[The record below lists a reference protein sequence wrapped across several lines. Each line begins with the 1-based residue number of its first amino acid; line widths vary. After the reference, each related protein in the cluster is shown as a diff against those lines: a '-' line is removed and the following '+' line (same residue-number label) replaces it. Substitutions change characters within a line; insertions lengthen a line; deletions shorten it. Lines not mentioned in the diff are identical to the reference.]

1 MAEFLFDEAT
11 HTYTLDGVV
20 IPSVTEICAPI
31 TCGKYP
37 PVGVVQQAAARGT
50 RVHELCAL
58 YDMDALPD
66 EIEAG
71 LVGYVK
77 AWAAFCRDYKPVW
90 THIEFP
96 LYGEIDPGQP
106 FAGTIDRIGEID
118 GRTRVVDC
126 LTTPNLS
133 ETNCFMLSAVSRQE
147 ETSVVELSSLTP
159 RRMAKSKFVTAAE
172 KEPVTPV
179 ISSCR
184 SALLPR
190 SENLRNTSNSFIR
203 TKSPSFHSVPFV
215 TTHNFI
221 SGASRFAYSR

>member
-66 EIEAG
+66 EIEAE

-90 THIEFP
+90 KHIELP

-106 FAGTIDRIGEID
+106 FAGTLDRIGEID
-118 GRTRVVDC
+118 GFTRVVDIKTAASLDRPAKVALC
-126 LTTPNLS
+126 EQITGYEWLADLNDIDVFDGAGMGVQLFANGNYRVHLIAAIAQKYDFLRS
-133 ETNCFMLSAVSRQE
+133 ETFWSLR
-147 ETSVVELSSLTP
+147 ELY
-159 RRMAKSKFVTAAE
+159 K
-172 KEPVTPV
+172 
-179 ISSCR
+179 I
-184 SALLPR
+184 
-190 SENLRNTSNSFIR
+190 
-203 TKSPSFHSVPFV
+203 TK
-215 TTHNFI
+215 
-221 SGASRFAYSR
+221 GK

>member
-1 MAEFLFDEAT
+1 MAEFLFNEDT

-106 FAGTIDRIGEID
+106 FAGTLDRIGEID
-118 GRTRVVDC
+118 GRTRIVDIKTTASLDRPAKVALC
-126 LTTPNLS
+126 TQIGGYEWLSGLNDIDVSYGAGIGVQLFADGNYRVHLTEAIERKYGLGS
-133 ETNCFMLSAVSRQE
+133 
-147 ETSVVELSSLTP
+147 TSLFHLFRELRKLH
-159 RRMAKSKFVTAAE
+159 K
-172 KEPVTPV
+172 
-179 ISSCR
+179 I
-184 SALLPR
+184 
-190 SENLRNTSNSFIR
+190 
-203 TKSPSFHSVPFV
+203 TK
-215 TTHNFI
+215 
-221 SGASRFAYSR
+221 GK

>member
-1 MAEFLFDEAT
+1 MAEFLFDETT

-90 THIEFP
+90 THIELP
-96 LYGEIDPGQP
+96 LYGVLNTGRP
-106 FAGTIDRIGEID
+106 FAGTIDRIGKID
-118 GRTRVVDC
+118 GQTRVVDIKTAASLDRPAKVALC
-126 LTTPNLS
+126 EQITGYEWLADVNDIDVSCGAGMGVQLFADGNYRVHLTAEIARKYDFRS
-133 ETNCFMLSAVSRQE
+133 
-147 ETSVVELSSLTP
+147 SSLFIT
-159 RRMAKSKFVTAAE
+159 
-172 KEPVTPV
+172 
-179 ISSCR
+179 
-184 SALLPR
+184 
-190 SENLRNTSNSFIR
+190 LRTLYKI
-203 TKSPSFHSVPFV
+203 TK
-215 TTHNFI
+215 
-221 SGASRFAYSR
+221 GK

>member
-31 TCGKYP
+31 TSGKYP

-66 EIEAG
+66 EIEAE

-77 AWAAFCRDYKPVW
+77 PWAAFCRDYKPVW
-90 THIEFP
+90 KHIELP

-106 FAGTIDRIGEID
+106 FAGTLDRIGEID
-118 GRTRVVDC
+118 GFTRVVDI
-126 LTTPNLS
+126 
-133 ETNCFMLSAVSRQE
+133 
-147 ETSVVELSSLTP
+147 
-159 RRMAKSKFVTAAE
+159 KTAASLDRPA
-172 KEPVTPV
+172 KV
-179 ISSCR
+179 
-184 SALLPR
+184 ALCEQIGGYECLADLNGIDVSFGAGMGVQLFANGNYR
-190 SENLRNTSNSFIR
+190 VHLTAAIAHKYDFRRFTMFRALRKLYKI
-203 TKSPSFHSVPFV
+203 TK
-215 TTHNFI
+215 
-221 SGASRFAYSR
+221 GK

>member
-31 TCGKYP
+31 TYGKYP

-66 EIEAG
+66 EIEAEC
-71 LVGYVK
+71 VGYVK

-90 THIEFP
+90 THIELP

-106 FAGTIDRIGEID
+106 FAGTLDRIGEID
-118 GRTRVVDC
+118 GRTRIVDIK
-126 LTTPNLS
+126 TTSSLDRPAKVALCAQTCGYEWLIDLNDIAALS
-133 ETNCFMLSAVSRQE
+133 GRGMG
-147 ETSVVELSSLTP
+147 VELFEDGKYRVHRSDVIEQKYGFGS
-159 RRMAKSKFVTAAE
+159 TALFH
-172 KEPVTPV
+172 
-179 ISSCR
+179 
-184 SALLPR
+184 ALRKLYK
-190 SENLRNTSNSFIR
+190 I
-203 TKSPSFHSVPFV
+203 TK
-215 TTHNFI
+215 
-221 SGASRFAYSR
+221 GK

>member
-1 MAEFLFDEAT
+1 MAEFLFEEST

-66 EIEAG
+66 EIEAE

-90 THIEFP
+90 THIELP
-96 LYGEIDPGQP
+96 LYGVLNNGLP
-106 FAGTIDRIGEID
+106 FAGTIDRIGKID
-118 GRTRVVDC
+118 GQTRVVDIKTAASLDRPAKVALC
-126 LTTPNLS
+126 EQITGYEWLADVNDIDVSCGAGMGVQLFADGNYRVHLTAEIARKYDFRS
-133 ETNCFMLSAVSRQE
+133 
-147 ETSVVELSSLTP
+147 SSLFIT
-159 RRMAKSKFVTAAE
+159 
-172 KEPVTPV
+172 
-179 ISSCR
+179 
-184 SALLPR
+184 
-190 SENLRNTSNSFIR
+190 LRKLYKI
-203 TKSPSFHSVPFV
+203 TK
-215 TTHNFI
+215 
-221 SGASRFAYSR
+221 GK

>member
-1 MAEFLFDEAT
+1 MAEFLFEEST

-90 THIEFP
+90 KHIELP

-106 FAGTIDRIGEID
+106 FAGTLDRIGEID
-118 GRTRVVDC
+118 GRTRVVDI
-126 LTTPNLS
+126 
-133 ETNCFMLSAVSRQE
+133 
-147 ETSVVELSSLTP
+147 
-159 RRMAKSKFVTAAE
+159 KTAASLDRPAKVALCE
-172 KEPVTPV
+172 QITGYEWLADLNGIDIFDGAGMGVQLFANGNYRVHLIAAIAQKYDFTRTETF
-179 ISSCR
+179 
-184 SALLPR
+184 SALRKLYK
-190 SENLRNTSNSFIR
+190 I
-203 TKSPSFHSVPFV
+203 TK
-215 TTHNFI
+215 
-221 SGASRFAYSR
+221 GK

>member
-20 IPSVTEICAPI
+20 IPSVTEICSPI

-77 AWAAFCRDYKPVW
+77 AWAAFCRD
-90 THIEFP
+90 ISRS
-96 LYGEIDPGQP
+96 G
-106 FAGTIDRIGEID
+106 RI
-118 GRTRVVDC
+118 
-126 LTTPNLS
+126 
-133 ETNCFMLSAVSRQE
+133 
-147 ETSVVELSSLTP
+147 LSSLCT
-159 RRMAKSKFVTAAE
+159 AKSTPASPLPEPLTA
-172 KEPVTPV
+172 
-179 ISSCR
+179 
-184 SALLPR
+184 
-190 SENLRNTSNSFIR
+190 
-203 TKSPSFHSVPFV
+203 
-215 TTHNFI
+215 
-221 SGASRFAYSR
+221 

>member
-66 EIEAG
+66 EIEAE

-90 THIEFP
+90 RHIELP

-106 FAGTIDRIGEID
+106 FAGTLDRIGEID
-118 GRTRVVDC
+118 GRTRVVDIKTAASLDRPAKVALC
-126 LTTPNLS
+126 EQITGYEWLADVNDIDVSCGSGMGVRLFASGNYRVHLTAAIARNYDFRS
-133 ETNCFMLSAVSRQE
+133 
-147 ETSVVELSSLTP
+147 SSLFIT
-159 RRMAKSKFVTAAE
+159 
-172 KEPVTPV
+172 
-179 ISSCR
+179 
-184 SALLPR
+184 
-190 SENLRNTSNSFIR
+190 LRTLYKI
-203 TKSPSFHSVPFV
+203 TK
-215 TTHNFI
+215 
-221 SGASRFAYSR
+221 

>member
-31 TCGKYP
+31 TSGKYP

-90 THIEFP
+90 RHIELP
-96 LYGEIDPGQP
+96 LYGSPDTGLP
-106 FAGTIDRIGEID
+106 FAGTLDRIGEID
-118 GRTRVVDC
+118 GRTRVVDIK
-126 LTTPNLS
+126 TTASLDRPAKVALCEQITGYEWLADLNDID
-133 ETNCFMLSAVSRQE
+133 VSYGAGMGVQLFADGNYRVHLIAE
-147 ETSVVELSSLTP
+147 IAKKYDFRRVTMFFELRKLH
-159 RRMAKSKFVTAAE
+159 K
-172 KEPVTPV
+172 
-179 ISSCR
+179 I
-184 SALLPR
+184 
-190 SENLRNTSNSFIR
+190 
-203 TKSPSFHSVPFV
+203 TK
-215 TTHNFI
+215 
-221 SGASRFAYSR
+221 GK

>member
-1 MAEFLFDEAT
+1 MINWCLA
-11 HTYTLDGVV
+11 GR
-20 IPSVTEICAPI
+20 API

-77 AWAAFCRDYKPVW
+77 AWAAFCRDYKPAW

-106 FAGTIDRIGEID
+106 FAGTLDRIGEID
-118 GRTRVVDC
+118 GRTRVVDIKTTASLDRPAKVALC
-126 LTTPNLS
+126 TQIGGYEWLSGLNDIDVSYGAGMGVQLFANGNYRVHLTAKI
-133 ETNCFMLSAVSRQE
+133 ERKYGFGSA
-147 ETSVVELSSLTP
+147 ELFYSL
-159 RRMAKSKFVTAAE
+159 RKLYK
-172 KEPVTPV
+172 
-179 ISSCR
+179 I
-184 SALLPR
+184 
-190 SENLRNTSNSFIR
+190 
-203 TKSPSFHSVPFV
+203 TK
-215 TTHNFI
+215 
-221 SGASRFAYSR
+221 GK

>member
-1 MAEFLFDEAT
+1 MAEFLFEEST

-66 EIEAG
+66 EIEAE

-90 THIEFP
+90 RHIELP

-106 FAGTIDRIGEID
+106 FAGTLDRIGDID
-118 GRTRVVDC
+118 GRTRVVDIK
-126 LTTPNLS
+126 TTASLDRPAKVALCEQITGYEWLADLNDIDVYDGAGMGVQLFATGNYRVHLIAAIAQKYDFLRS
-133 ETNCFMLSAVSRQE
+133 ETFLSLR
-147 ETSVVELSSLTP
+147 ELY
-159 RRMAKSKFVTAAE
+159 K
-172 KEPVTPV
+172 
-179 ISSCR
+179 I
-184 SALLPR
+184 
-190 SENLRNTSNSFIR
+190 
-203 TKSPSFHSVPFV
+203 TK
-215 TTHNFI
+215 
-221 SGASRFAYSR
+221 GK

>member
-66 EIEAG
+66 EIEAE

-90 THIEFP
+90 QYIERP
-96 LYGEIDPGQP
+96 LHGEIDAGQP
-106 FAGTIDRIGEID
+106 FAGTLDRIGVID
-118 GRTRVVDC
+118 GFNRVVDIK
-126 LTTPNLS
+126 T
-133 ETNCFMLSAVSRQE
+133 
-147 ETSVVELSSLTP
+147 
-159 RRMAKSKFVTAAE
+159 
-172 KEPVTPV
+172 
-179 ISSCR
+179 
-184 SALLPR
+184 
-190 SENLRNTSNSFIR
+190 TSNLDRPSKVSLCCQIAGYEWLADLNDIPIDFGYGLGVQLFKAGEYRVHATNDIR
-203 TKSPSFHSVPFV
+203 GKYGFSGVALFHQLRTFHQVTK
-215 TTHNFI
+215 
-221 SGASRFAYSR
+221 GK

>member
-1 MAEFLFDEAT
+1 MAEFLFDETT

-96 LYGEIDPGQP
+96 LYGEIDHGQP
-106 FAGTIDRIGEID
+106 FAGTLDRIGEID
-118 GRTRVVDC
+118 GRTRVVDIK
-126 LTTPNLS
+126 TTASLDRPAKVALCEQITGYEWLADLNKID
-133 ETNCFMLSAVSRQE
+133 VSYGAGMGVQLFADGNYRVHLIAE
-147 ETSVVELSSLTP
+147 IAKKYDFRRVTMFFELRKLH
-159 RRMAKSKFVTAAE
+159 K
-172 KEPVTPV
+172 
-179 ISSCR
+179 I
-184 SALLPR
+184 
-190 SENLRNTSNSFIR
+190 
-203 TKSPSFHSVPFV
+203 TK
-215 TTHNFI
+215 
-221 SGASRFAYSR
+221 GK

>member
-1 MAEFLFDEAT
+1 MAEFLFEEST

-31 TCGKYP
+31 TSGKYP

-90 THIEFP
+90 THIELP
-96 LYGEIDPGQP
+96 LYGEIDTGLP
-106 FAGTIDRIGEID
+106 FAGTLDRIGEID
-118 GRTRVVDC
+118 GEMPVVDI
-126 LTTPNLS
+126 
-133 ETNCFMLSAVSRQE
+133 
-147 ETSVVELSSLTP
+147 
-159 RRMAKSKFVTAAE
+159 KTAASLDRPA
-172 KEPVTPV
+172 KV
-179 ISSCR
+179 
-184 SALLPR
+184 ALCTQIGDYEWLADLNDIDVSYGAGMGVQLFANGHYR
-190 SENLRNTSNSFIR
+190 VHLTQAIEQKYDFRRATMFRALRKLYKI
-203 TKSPSFHSVPFV
+203 TK
-215 TTHNFI
+215 
-221 SGASRFAYSR
+221 GK

>member
-1 MAEFLFDEAT
+1 MAEFLFDEGT

-66 EIEAG
+66 EIEAE

-90 THIEFP
+90 KHIELP

-106 FAGTIDRIGEID
+106 FAGTLDRIGDID
-118 GRTRVVDC
+118 GRTRVVDIKTAASLDRPAKVALC
-126 LTTPNLS
+126 EQITGYEWLADLNDIDVYDGAGMGVQLFANGNYRVHLIAAIAQKYDFLRS
-133 ETNCFMLSAVSRQE
+133 ETFWSLR
-147 ETSVVELSSLTP
+147 ELY
-159 RRMAKSKFVTAAE
+159 K
-172 KEPVTPV
+172 
-179 ISSCR
+179 I
-184 SALLPR
+184 
-190 SENLRNTSNSFIR
+190 
-203 TKSPSFHSVPFV
+203 TK
-215 TTHNFI
+215 
-221 SGASRFAYSR
+221 GK

>member
-31 TCGKYP
+31 TYGKYP

-66 EIEAG
+66 EIEAE

-90 THIEFP
+90 THIELP
-96 LYGEIDPGQP
+96 LYGEIDTGLP
-106 FAGTIDRIGEID
+106 FAGTLDRIGKID
-118 GRTRVVDC
+118 GRTQVVDIKTTASLDRPAKVALC
-126 LTTPNLS
+126 AQTCGYEWLVDLNDIATLSGCGMGVQLFKNGNYRVHLT
-133 ETNCFMLSAVSRQE
+133 EAIERKYGFGSA
-147 ETSVVELSSLTP
+147 
-159 RRMAKSKFVTAAE
+159 
-172 KEPVTPV
+172 
-179 ISSCR
+179 
-184 SALLPR
+184 ALFHA
-190 SENLRNTSNSFIR
+190 LRKLYKI
-203 TKSPSFHSVPFV
+203 TK
-215 TTHNFI
+215 
-221 SGASRFAYSR
+221 GK

>member
-1 MAEFLFDEAT
+1 MPEFLFEEST

-37 PVGVVQQAAARGT
+37 PVGVVHQAAARGT

-66 EIEAG
+66 EIEAE

-90 THIEFP
+90 KHIELP

-106 FAGTIDRIGEID
+106 FAGTLDRIGEID
-118 GRTRVVDC
+118 GRTRVVDIK
-126 LTTPNLS
+126 TT
-133 ETNCFMLSAVSRQE
+133 A
-147 ETSVVELSSLTP
+147 SLDRP
-159 RRMAKSKFVTAAE
+159 AKV
-172 KEPVTPV
+172 
-179 ISSCR
+179 
-184 SALLPR
+184 ALCAQ
-190 SENLRNTSNSFIR
+190 
-203 TKSPSFHSVPFV
+203 
-215 TTHNFI
+215 I
-221 SGASRFAYSR
+221 SGYEWLTELNNMISVYGGSGMGVQLFANGNYRVHLTAELERKYGFGSAALFYELRKLYKITKGK

>member
-1 MAEFLFDEAT
+1 MAEFLFDEGT

-90 THIEFP
+90 TRIELP
-96 LYGEIDPGQP
+96 LYGSPDTRLP
-106 FAGTIDRIGEID
+106 FAGTLDRIGEID
-118 GRTRVVDC
+118 GRTRVVDIK
-126 LTTPNLS
+126 TTASLDRPAEVALCEQITGYEWLADLN
-133 ETNCFMLSAVSRQE
+133 NIDVSYGAGMGVQLFADGNYRVHLIAE
-147 ETSVVELSSLTP
+147 IAKKYDFRRVTMFFELRKLHKI
-159 RRMAKSKFVTAAE
+159 AKGK
-172 KEPVTPV
+172 
-179 ISSCR
+179 
-184 SALLPR
+184 
-190 SENLRNTSNSFIR
+190 
-203 TKSPSFHSVPFV
+203 
-215 TTHNFI
+215 
-221 SGASRFAYSR
+221 

>member
-1 MAEFLFDEAT
+1 MSEFLFDEAT

-66 EIEAG
+66 EIEAE

-90 THIEFP
+90 RHIELP

-106 FAGTIDRIGEID
+106 FAGTLDRIGEID
-118 GRTRVVDC
+118 GLIRVVDI
-126 LTTPNLS
+126 
-133 ETNCFMLSAVSRQE
+133 
-147 ETSVVELSSLTP
+147 
-159 RRMAKSKFVTAAE
+159 KTAASLDRPAKVALCE
-172 KEPVTPV
+172 QITGYEWLADLNKIDVSYGAGMGVQLFADGNYRVHLITEIAKKYDFRRVTMFF
-179 ISSCR
+179 
-184 SALLPR
+184 
-190 SENLRNTSNSFIR
+190 ELRKLHKI
-203 TKSPSFHSVPFV
+203 TK
-215 TTHNFI
+215 
-221 SGASRFAYSR
+221 GK

>member
-1 MAEFLFDEAT
+1 MAEFLFEEST

-66 EIEAG
+66 EIEAE

-90 THIEFP
+90 RHIELP
-96 LYGEIDPGQP
+96 LYGEIDPGHP
-106 FAGTIDRIGEID
+106 FAGTLDRIGDID
-118 GRTRVVDC
+118 GRTRVVDI
-126 LTTPNLS
+126 
-133 ETNCFMLSAVSRQE
+133 
-147 ETSVVELSSLTP
+147 
-159 RRMAKSKFVTAAE
+159 KTAASLDRPAKVALCE
-172 KEPVTPV
+172 QITGYEWLADVNDIDV
-179 ISSCR
+179 SCGAGMGVQLFADGNYR
-184 SALLPR
+184 VHLIAAIAQKYNFTRTETFSALRKLYK
-190 SENLRNTSNSFIR
+190 I
-203 TKSPSFHSVPFV
+203 TK
-215 TTHNFI
+215 
-221 SGASRFAYSR
+221 GK

>member
-1 MAEFLFDEAT
+1 MAEFLYEEST

-71 LVGYVK
+71 LLGYVK

-90 THIEFP
+90 RHIELP
-96 LYGEIDPGQP
+96 LYGSPDTGLP
-106 FAGTIDRIGEID
+106 FAGTLDRIGEID
-118 GRTRVVDC
+118 GRTRVVDIK
-126 LTTPNLS
+126 TTASLDRPAKVALCEQITGYEWLADLNKID
-133 ETNCFMLSAVSRQE
+133 VSYGAGMGVQLFADGNYRVHLIAEIAQKYDFRRV
-147 ETSVVELSSLTP
+147 TMFFELRKLH
-159 RRMAKSKFVTAAE
+159 K
-172 KEPVTPV
+172 
-179 ISSCR
+179 I
-184 SALLPR
+184 
-190 SENLRNTSNSFIR
+190 
-203 TKSPSFHSVPFV
+203 TK
-215 TTHNFI
+215 
-221 SGASRFAYSR
+221 GK

>member
-1 MAEFLFDEAT
+1 MAEFLFEEST

-37 PVGVVQQAAARGT
+37 PVGVVQQAAARGA

-66 EIEAG
+66 EIEAE

-90 THIEFP
+90 RHIELP

-106 FAGTIDRIGEID
+106 FAGTLDRIGDID
-118 GRTRVVDC
+118 GRTRVVDI
-126 LTTPNLS
+126 
-133 ETNCFMLSAVSRQE
+133 
-147 ETSVVELSSLTP
+147 
-159 RRMAKSKFVTAAE
+159 KTAASLDRPAKVALCE
-172 KEPVTPV
+172 QITGYEWLADLNGIDIFDGAGMGVQLFADGNYRVHLIAAIAQKYDFTRTETF
-179 ISSCR
+179 
-184 SALLPR
+184 SALRKLCK
-190 SENLRNTSNSFIR
+190 I
-203 TKSPSFHSVPFV
+203 TK
-215 TTHNFI
+215 
-221 SGASRFAYSR
+221 GK

>member
-1 MAEFLFDEAT
+1 MPEFIFEEST

-66 EIEAG
+66 EIEAE

-90 THIEFP
+90 THIELP
-96 LYGEIDPGQP
+96 LYGVLDPGMP
-106 FAGTIDRIGEID
+106 FAGTLDRIGEID
-118 GRTRVVDC
+118 GLTRVVDIKTAASLDRPAKVALC
-126 LTTPNLS
+126 EQITGYEWLADLNNIDIFDGAGMGVQLFATGNYRVHLIAEIAQKYDFLRS
-133 ETNCFMLSAVSRQE
+133 ETFWSLR
-147 ETSVVELSSLTP
+147 ELC
-159 RRMAKSKFVTAAE
+159 K
-172 KEPVTPV
+172 
-179 ISSCR
+179 I
-184 SALLPR
+184 
-190 SENLRNTSNSFIR
+190 
-203 TKSPSFHSVPFV
+203 TK
-215 TTHNFI
+215 
-221 SGASRFAYSR
+221 GK

>member
-66 EIEAG
+66 EIEAE

-90 THIEFP
+90 THIELP
-96 LYGEIDPGQP
+96 LYGVLNTGLP
-106 FAGTIDRIGEID
+106 FAGTLDRIGEID
-118 GRTRVVDC
+118 GRTRVVDIKTAASLDRPAKVALC
-126 LTTPNLS
+126 EQITGYEWLADLNKIDVSYGAGMGVQLFANGNYRVHLIAAIAQKYDFLRS
-133 ETNCFMLSAVSRQE
+133 ETFWSLR
-147 ETSVVELSSLTP
+147 ELY
-159 RRMAKSKFVTAAE
+159 K
-172 KEPVTPV
+172 
-179 ISSCR
+179 I
-184 SALLPR
+184 
-190 SENLRNTSNSFIR
+190 
-203 TKSPSFHSVPFV
+203 TK
-215 TTHNFI
+215 
-221 SGASRFAYSR
+221 GK